1 MQEGQVEANR
11 IIFLLLVTVLIIF
24 DALFLIFLLT
34 NKAIQKLK
42 RANF

>member
-1 MQEGQVEANR
+1 METNR

-34 NKAIQKLK
+34 DKAIKK
-42 RANF
+42 